1 MRPGGA
7 SCQDSGWKT
16 PTVTILYEFHNS
28 IVKRY
33 MLPSWYR
40 LCCKESAHAARGS
53 PPDAWQRECP
63 GLPRALPRFRSMN
76 SITQPDQPNW
86 PGPTQS
92 MPFEHPSFF
101 ARYLCFWGIAFNEA
115 IPSRYFLSFTH
126 ARNSDTSCYFSST
139 ANITESEPGL
149 FLRFVRLFRHQGLER
164 LARHQRAEHLDQR

>member
-1 MRPGGA
+1 
-7 SCQDSGWKT
+7 
-16 PTVTILYEFHNS
+16 
-28 IVKRY
+28 
-33 MLPSWYR
+33 
-40 LCCKESAHAARGS
+40 
-53 PPDAWQRECP
+53 
-63 GLPRALPRFRSMN
+63 MN

-139 ANITESEPGL
+139 ANITDRNQFISVIRSAFPAPGT
-149 FLRFVRLFRHQGLER
+149 RAACPSP
-164 LARHQRAEHLDQR
+164 ARRTP